1 MTTLLGDLESI
12 GRNRVTG
19 GVDRLAWSTADLA
32 LREWFLARAAALGLD
47 TETDGNGNLWAW
59 WGHDLPGTAV
69 VIGSHLDSVPSGG
82 NWDGPLGVVS
92 AFLAVERLQASGARP
107 RRPVAVVS
115 FSDEEGGRFGA
126 ATLGSRLLTGAASA
140 ETALGLRDVD
150 GTTLAEAMRAAGHD
164 PARVATDPERLARIG
179 AYIELHV
186 EQGHLP
192 IAEGAHAGATGL
204 AAAGVPLGVA
214 SEIWPHG
221 RWRLDFRGV
230 ANHAGTTPL
239 ADRTDPV
246 LAMAR
251 AITEVR
257 AAAERLGVLGTVGKL
272 AVVPGAVNAI
282 ASTAS
287 CWVDARGADPAR
299 VRALIAEV
307 ENALASSLDGA
318 AAEESWTAVTP
329 FDRDLTA
336 AVAAASASAVTSAA
350 AGASPIAGE
359 LPVLPSGAGHDAG
372 VLALAGVPTAMLFV
386 RNPTGV
392 SHSPEER
399 ADEADARLAVD
410 ALTAVLQ
417 DQAMLTGAPTT
428 MDTA

>member
-1 MTTLLGDLESI
+1 MLEHLESI
-12 GRNRVTG
+12 GRNRTTG

-32 LREWFLARAAALGLD
+32 LREWFVARAASLGLD

-59 WGHDLPGTAV
+59 WGHDLPGTAF

-82 NWDGPLGVVS
+82 DWDGPLGVVS
-92 AFLAVERLQASGARP
+92 AFLAVERLQATGALP

-140 ETALGLRDVD
+140 ETALALRDVD

-164 PARVATDPERLARIG
+164 PARVGADPARLARIG
-179 AYIELHV
+179 AYVELHV

-192 IAEGAHAGATGL
+192 IAEGDHAGTAGL
-204 AAAGVPLGVA
+204 AAAGMPLGVA

-287 CWVDARGADPAR
+287 CWVDARGADPAQ

-307 ENALASSLDGA
+307 EAALSIAS
-318 AAEESWTAVTP
+318 AEESWTAVTP
-329 FDRDLTA
+329 FDRSLTA
-336 AVAAASASAVTSAA
+336 AVAASAA
-350 AGASPIAGE
+350 PLAGE
-359 LPVLPSGAGHDAG
+359 PPVLPSGAGHDAG

-399 ADEADARLAVD
+399 ADEADARLGVD

-417 DQAMLTGAPTT
+417 DQAMSVAG
-428 MDTA
+428 TA